1 MKKSRVIIV
10 LLLVISLI
18 TVVLYQTLATDITM
32 NKTNV
37 AGVDLSYTFDI
48 TDTTG
53 RVVNVKGG
61 ATKILDFFLTNN
73 NNGTISYGIAYTPS
87 SVKTD
92 DITIAELSGSR
103 DSVNG
108 KMGKNETKQITIIIE
123 NNSTSNITL
132 TLVPVSGYEFGGDL
146 IVPSNHTLIND
157 IYTTPDFTIRS
168 ITVNGNSNTSIPTT
182 GSYNLTSY
190 TCDNGSTL
198 SWDPY
203 SKELTIDRG
212 LMSNEKCDLVF
223 TTNTDYPLLN
233 TMKVG
238 DYVAYVGNNGCNNG
252 VEGTTGGSNAE
263 AGNSCKGENANQSLD
278 NSNYTYGYCASSEF
292 KFYTY
297 GWRIAYIEDGSVYLV
312 SAGAPECKTRISSTG
327 NATFISE
334 ANTAALDYCNSTYA
348 YGGTCNS
355 NSAWAMGNEDF
366 KKITNAISGT
376 SSNLTSAYGSPYCYA
391 THSQERC
398 GYNNDL
404 IDNGGYY
411 WFAAYYGT
419 SSAFGV
425 HWYPY
430 YRDVVTNAN
439 AYAYGLRPIIRLSS
453 SVFVTGGDGTMND
466 PYQIGV

>member
-10 LLLVISLI
+10 LLVVISLI

-53 RVVNVKGG
+53 RVVNVNAG

-73 NNGTISYGIAYTPS
+73 NNGSINYGIAYTPS

-92 DITIAELSGSR
+92 DITIAEFSGTR
-103 DSVNG
+103 DKVIG
-108 KMGKNETKQITIIIE
+108 KIGQGEIKQITIVIE
-123 NNSTSNITL
+123 NNSSNDITL
-132 TLVPVSGYEFGGDL
+132 QLVPISGYEFGGPL
-146 IVPSNHTLIND
+146 IVPDNHTLID
-157 IYTTPDFTIRS
+157 SDYTTADFTIRS
-168 ITVNGNSNTSIPTT
+168 ITVDGNSNTSIPTT
-182 GSYNLTSY
+182 GSYKLTSY
-190 TCDNGSTL
+190 NCDNGATL

-203 SKELTIDRG
+203 SKELTIDKG
-212 LMSNEKCDLVF
+212 LKSNEKCDLVF

-252 VEGTTGGSNAE
+252 VAGTTGDSNAE

-278 NSNYTYGYCASSEF
+278 NSNYTYGYCAVNGG

-297 GWRIAYIEDGSVYLV
+297 GWRIAYIENESVYLV
-312 SAGAPECKTRISSTG
+312 SAGAPECMTTSSSG
-327 NATFISE
+327 NATFINE
-334 ANTAALDYCNSTYA
+334 ANTRALDYCNSTYA
-348 YGGTCNS
+348 YGGVCNYS
-355 NSAWAMGNEDF
+355 SAWAIGNEDF

-376 SSNLTSAYGSPYCYA
+376 SSNLTSGYGSVHCNQV
-391 THSQERC
+391 SSEKRC

-404 IDNGGYY
+404 IDNGGIY
-411 WFAAYYGT
+411 WFAAYESM
-419 SSAFGV
+419 SSTNGV
-425 HWYPY
+425 IWNPGRRYVDSY
-430 YRDVVTNAN
+430 ASTL
-439 AYAYGLRPIIRLSS
+439 AYGLRPIIRLSS
-453 SVFVTGGDGTMND
+453 SVFVTGGEGTIDD
-466 PYQIGV
+466 PFQIGI